1 MGLPMYTETSEGV
14 VLPNKY
20 STLLFSNVRR
30 GLGLPMYGL
39 KFAGLSC
46 YIMFNSENSDRG
58 RGMSQNMYNRTSNA
72 HNAFIILYAYYIIL
86 YKIE

>member
-20 STLLFSNVRR
+20 STLLFANVRR
-30 GLGLPMYGL
+30 GLGLS
-39 KFAGLSC
+39 SC

-72 HNAFIILYAYYIIL
+72 HNAFVILYAYYIIT
-86 YKIE
+86 